1 MCRKGKSRGGEKIK
15 KREQKRIENKEDR
28 KLGEGRK
35 GGKRKGKGGKGKREI
50 GKGENK
56 GKRVKRFNFWA
67 WSISIAKECC
77 AADRQED
84 FDTH

>member
-1 MCRKGKSRGGEKIK
+1 MCSKGKSRGGEKIK
-15 KREQKRIENKEDR
+15 KREQKRIENEEAR
-28 KLGEGRK
+28 KIGKGRK
-35 GGKRKGKGGKGKREI
+35 GGKRKGKGEKGRR

-56 GKRVKRFNFWA
+56 GKIVKRFNFWA